1 MPVCLFCRK
10 FSDGGIDCGEHS
22 DFDED
27 NRQDVTS
34 IVSTDAIMVGKYPQ
48 PSTHSFAW
56 EQRQGVV
63 GGIEL
68 PSLEDAGI
76 TMDWFIE
83 QLKIEQEW
91 AKLVRHH
98 VHHEDKRAPRFLGQD
113 EDPDTSQ
120 QFLNGLVSGSHT
132 EHNNTR
138 LIFHPWPQPEFMPNI
153 DPRGSMRPSPLECP
167 KANLQ
172 EIFSTFFDHVLW
184 TRATDVH
191 SFKSQIPRDIYDH
204 VRCAYRGKALLSR
217 TLGCHLAASDARLN
231 ISPELVV
238 YGPANDGTDRPQP
251 VTSLKNSQMG
261 STPARFINPALLAE
275 EYERKHPYW
284 SQHRQR
290 KPWELPERYSHHSVE
305 DPVMSQIIM
314 LGQIEHYID
323 RNKPCWSDEISD
335 ARKNDIEWR
344 TQPQHPLLRH
354 PLSMVM
360 HTNDGLGP
368 RDTPLNAITG
378 PSGIL
383 RAPNFGNRL
392 QPART
397 EIPGEAFRTATMES
411 NTISDQF
418 RTLELE
424 DFGEEDDSEMEEDRK
439 KPSNHRNFTR
449 SNLTK

>member
-1 MPVCLFCRK
+1 MFILASFYRPMPVCLFCRK

-91 AKLVRHH
+91 AKLYPYALSPIAESGIMFIMRTSAPQDSW
-98 VHHEDKRAPRFLGQD
+98 DKMKTLILVNK
-113 EDPDTSQ
+113 
-120 QFLNGLVSGSHT
+120 FLNGL
-132 EHNNTR
+132 
-138 LIFHPWPQPEFMPNI
+138 
-153 DPRGSMRPSPLECP
+153 
-167 KANLQ
+167 
-172 EIFSTFFDHVLW
+172 IFSTFFDHVLW

-305 DPVMSQIIM
+305 DPVMSQMIM

-424 DFGEEDDSEMEEDRK
+424 DFGEEDDSEMEEDD
-439 KPSNHRNFTR
+439 SEDESDSEMNED
-449 SNLTK
+449 